1 MYFFN
6 FKLRDL
12 KKRRDDLF
20 VVSIRVNEIKKVKTD
35 RIVIIPNPPLFV
47 FFINDHDHYK
57 LFTK

>member
-1 MYFFN
+1 MFFFFN

-35 RIVIIPNPPLFV
+35 RIVIIPKPPF
-47 FFINDHDHYK
+47 FFINDHDHDK

>member
-35 RIVIIPNPPLFV
+35 RIVIIPKPPPFF
-47 FFINDHDHYK
+47 FFINDHDHDK